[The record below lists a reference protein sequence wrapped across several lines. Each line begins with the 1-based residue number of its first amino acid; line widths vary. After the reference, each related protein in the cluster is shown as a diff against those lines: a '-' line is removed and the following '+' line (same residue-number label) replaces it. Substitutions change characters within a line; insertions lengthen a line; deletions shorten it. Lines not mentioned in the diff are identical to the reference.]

1 MFSEVRRPPFIAM
14 GITLLLLLLL
24 LLGFLGLRWFCVG
37 YVGITLVAL
46 VFRWLRWYFIGS
58 YPLAK
63 C

>member
-1 MFSEVRRPPFIAM
+1 M

-24 LLGFLGLRWFCVG
+24 LLGFWFKVEVG
-37 YVGITLVAL
+37 YVGITLVVL
-46 VFRWLRWYFIGS
+46 VFHWLCWYFVGS